1 MTQRGRP
8 KEFDRETALNA
19 AMVLFWKRGFEQT
32 SVDDLAQAMGIRTSS
47 LYSSFGDKETV
58 FLDAVA
64 HYRNGTGSVYDTSI
78 AEGETARAGFENLF
92 RIAAHELTRKD
103 QPHGCMLLLALPT
116 CSPKYEHLQK
126 ELDRLRLLSE
136 DVMLRRLE
144 GAVRNEEI
152 PKSAN
157 LPLLVSYFRT
167 TLMGM
172 SQQARA
178 GASKETLLEVG
189 RLALQVWPAAPEVA
203 KKNPV
208 RTRRS

>member
-8 KEFDRETALNA
+8 KTFDRETALNA

-32 SVDDLAQAMGIRTSS
+32 SVDELADAMGIRTSS

-64 HYRNGTGSVYDTSI
+64 HYRNGAGSVYDTSI
-78 AEGETARAGFENLF
+78 AEGETAKAGFENLF
-92 RIAAHELTRKD
+92 KVAAHELTRKD

-116 CSPKYEHLQK
+116 CSPKYDHLQK
-126 ELDRLRLLSE
+126 ELDRLRALSE
-136 DVMLRRLE
+136 GVMLKRLE
-144 GAVRNEEI
+144 GGVQNKEI
-152 PKSAN
+152 PKSAK

-178 GASKETLLEVG
+178 GASEETLLEIG
-189 RLALQVWPAAPEVA
+189 RLALQVWPEIPESA
-203 KKNPV
+203 QKGPV
-208 RTRRS
+208 RSRRS